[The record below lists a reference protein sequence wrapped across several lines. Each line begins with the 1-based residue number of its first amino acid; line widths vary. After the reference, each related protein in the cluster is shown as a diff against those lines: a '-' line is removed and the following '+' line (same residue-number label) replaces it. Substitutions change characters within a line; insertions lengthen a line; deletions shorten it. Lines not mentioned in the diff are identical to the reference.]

1 MADVKGT
8 AGKDV
13 YTVKKG
19 ENYDALEGDD
29 EITFEKGGTG
39 QGGPG
44 NDKITVPADFGRWD
58 ATVWYWSSNKPIY
71 VDMEAGYALD
81 GFGTRDTLIN
91 VHQVHGF
98 KQDGDQGYGTSGE
111 DAFWMS
117 PWTWNYKNG
126 QK

>member
-44 NDKITVPADFGRWD
+44 NDKITCRI
-58 ATVWYWSSNKPIY
+58 SNNSAAK
-71 VDMEAGYALD
+71 VNDC
-81 GFGTRDTLIN
+81 R
-91 VHQVHGF
+91 
-98 KQDGDQGYGTSGE
+98 
-111 DAFWMS
+111 
-117 PWTWNYKNG
+117 
-126 QK
+126 